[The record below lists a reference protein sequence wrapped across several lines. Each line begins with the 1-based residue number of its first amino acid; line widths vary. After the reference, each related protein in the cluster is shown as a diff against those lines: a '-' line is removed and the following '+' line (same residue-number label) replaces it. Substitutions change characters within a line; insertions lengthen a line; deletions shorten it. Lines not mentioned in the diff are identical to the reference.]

1 MPSVAKFQANL
12 RPSTS
17 VVFTIWL
24 IFEGHLVK
32 NCSDKHQHSRK
43 NNIYHLNFFNNL
55 VAEKSLRSFW
65 NCWFTVIICSVGVLS
80 MKLTWQTLRRTLWK
94 TLKGFL
100 KDYKSFQS
108 LWGLASPAVGWI
120 RRTGGLNER
129 KNHGRGRRQ
138 HKNRCDRIRQVVCP
152 LPYIAAGPLFT
163 FRGKK
168 GSSALIPPNHQNN
181 LKV

>member
-65 NCWFTVIICSVGVLS
+65 NCWFNVIICYLHRFYRPNPQGCASQQQLRKWIAAAVLS
-80 MKLTWQTLRRTLWK
+80 TLHEIDMTDAQENTAKDIKRFPQRLQKLSESLRARVTSS
-94 TLKGFL
+94 GMN
-100 KDYKSFQS
+100 Q
-108 LWGLASPAVGWI
+108 
-120 RRTGGLNER
+120 
-129 KNHGRGRRQ
+129 KNWW
-138 HKNRCDRIRQVVCP
+138 
-152 LPYIAAGPLFT
+152 T
-163 FRGKK
+163 
-168 GSSALIPPNHQNN
+168 
-181 LKV
+181 

>member
-108 LWGLASPAVGWI
+108 LCGL
-120 RRTGGLNER
+120 
-129 KNHGRGRRQ
+129 
-138 HKNRCDRIRQVVCP
+138 
-152 LPYIAAGPLFT
+152 
-163 FRGKK
+163 
-168 GSSALIPPNHQNN
+168 SALILPNHQNN
-181 LKV
+181 LKVPICGSLCCKVKFKEAQVQALAKIQQDKKRQFS